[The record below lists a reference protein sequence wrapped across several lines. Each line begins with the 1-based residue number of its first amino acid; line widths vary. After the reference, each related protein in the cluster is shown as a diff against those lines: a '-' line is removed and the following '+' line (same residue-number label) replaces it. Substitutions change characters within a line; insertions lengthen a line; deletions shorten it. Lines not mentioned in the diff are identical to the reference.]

1 MASKF
6 LIPALAGTLLLSG
19 CNLPLGFLTSHDAG
33 SVANG
38 SALLKLQPEVR
49 SGGFRTQAAVT
60 PYTSADV
67 SLFEFKLFKLDA
79 QGNETAVK
87 NAQGGDLTLT
97 APRAVLG
104 GSVQFEKLNANTT
117 YRIKAKAFADSQGSQ
132 LISTA
137 DASSSTDIRINQEDR
152 PTLATIKVQL
162 IDKAF
167 DGQGGSGVDVSS
179 GSLVPSGSESIT
191 VVDPGPV

>member
-6 LIPALAGTLLLSG
+6 LISALAGTLLVAG
-19 CNLPLGFLTSHDAG
+19 CHVPFGSMTSHGA
-33 SVANG
+33 SVVANG
-38 SALLKLQPEVR
+38 SAVLRLQPEVQ
-49 SGGFRTQAAVT
+49 SGGFRTQATVS
-60 PYTSADV
+60 PYTSANV
-67 SLFEFKLFKLDA
+67 SFFEFGLFKLDA

-87 NAQGGDLTLT
+87 NAQGNPMVVT

-104 GSVQFEKLNANTT
+104 GSVTFEKLNANTT
-117 YRIKAKAFADSQGSQ
+117 YRIKAKAYADPMGTQ

-137 DASSSTDIRINQEDR
+137 DTTSQTDIRIDQEDR

-162 IDKAF
+162 IDKPF
-167 DGQGGSGVDVSS
+167 DGQGSTTVDVSS
-179 GSLVPSGSESIT
+179 GSFVPAGSESIT